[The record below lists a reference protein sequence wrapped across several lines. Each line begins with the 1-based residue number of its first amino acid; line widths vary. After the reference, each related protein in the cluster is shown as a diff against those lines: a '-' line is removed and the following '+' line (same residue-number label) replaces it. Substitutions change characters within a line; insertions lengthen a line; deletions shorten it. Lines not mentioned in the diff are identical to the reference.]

1 MQHFKNMN
9 KSLLKTE
16 VFAGLTTFLTM
27 AYIVIVI
34 PSVLSTSGTGI
45 PFSASLTSTVLLTS
59 LMTLMMGVY
68 ARLPY
73 AVAPGIGLNAFFVYS
88 LILGNSISTPVAL
101 GIIFWAGILFLLIA
115 CSPLQLKIA
124 HAIPENLR
132 FASATGIGL
141 FLTFIGLKNGGIV
154 VADSATFVQLGSLNQ
169 ETAIVFFGFCIMI
182 VLLRKKSPLAFL
194 SGIALI
200 TLFSLLTG
208 RTHFPETIWSKPDFS
223 STLFQADWR
232 GALSLVF
239 LPSIFTIFFTALFDS
254 VSTFVAISYSGGL
267 RDEKGQ
273 PIRLKEGMIT
283 SAVGTI
289 VGSVLGNSPGTS
301 YIESA
306 AGIEAGG
313 RTGLTSVV
321 TALLFLPFLFLAPL
335 AQVIPVSATA
345 PVLVLVGAMMFRN
358 VKNLNV
364 SEFEDLVPAF
374 LTIVLIPLTFSITQG
389 ILWGLITHS
398 VLYVFAGR
406 RRELSPLLVILCLIA
421 AVLVV
426 LEL

>member
-1 MQHFKNMN
+1 MN
-9 KSLLKTE
+9 KSFLKTE

-27 AYIVIVI
+27 AYVVIVI

-45 PFSASLTSTVLLTS
+45 SFSGSLTSTVLLTAV
-59 LMTLMMGVY
+59 MTLLMGVY

-88 LILGNSISTPVAL
+88 LILGSSVSASLAL
-101 GIIFWAGILFLLIA
+101 GIVFWAGILFLLIA
-115 CSPLQLKIA
+115 ASPLQLKIA

-154 VADSATFVQLGSLNQ
+154 VSDPATFVQLGSLNQ
-169 ETAIVFFGFCIMI
+169 ETAFVFFGFCMM
-182 VLLRKKSPLAFL
+182 VALLRKKSPFAFL

-200 TLFSLLTG
+200 TILSLLTG
-208 RTHFPETIWSKPDFS
+208 RTHFPESIWSQPDFT
-223 STLFQADWR
+223 STVFQADWK
-232 GALSLVF
+232 GSLNLAF
-239 LPSIFTIFFTALFDS
+239 LPAIFTIFFTALFDS
-254 VSTFVAISYSGGL
+254 ISTFVAISYSGHL

-289 VGSVLGNSPGTS
+289 VGSLLGNSPGTS

-313 RTGLTSVV
+313 RTGLTSIV
-321 TALLFLPFLFLAPL
+321 TALLFLPCLFLAPL
-335 AQVIPVSATA
+335 VQVIPVSATA

-358 VKNLNV
+358 VKNLEV
-364 SEFEDLVPAF
+364 SQFEDLVPAF

-398 VLYVFAGR
+398 VLYFFAGR
-406 RRELSPLLVILCLIA
+406 RRELSPLLIVLCLIA
-421 AVLVV
+421 AALVI
-426 LEL
+426 LDL